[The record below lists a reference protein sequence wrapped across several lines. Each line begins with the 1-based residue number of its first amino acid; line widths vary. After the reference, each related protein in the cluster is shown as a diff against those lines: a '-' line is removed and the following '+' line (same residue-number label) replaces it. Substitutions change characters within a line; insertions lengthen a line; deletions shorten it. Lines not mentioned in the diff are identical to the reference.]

1 MINVLPILIVTKA
14 PVTLFMTLLVNA
26 MEIRRDINTVLQIR
40 DFQLVGQKELGLWG
54 RSEQC

>member
-14 PVTLFMTLLVNA
+14 PVTLCMTLLVNA

-54 RSEQC
+54 AL